1 MSKIISP
8 ASASVPNNPVLGIA
22 FAVTATLA
30 TSTSNMIVH
39 DIGTEVGPFMIA
51 FFRCIFGALFLLPFV
66 AHQIVPLLRSNRKG
80 LHVLRGVLQSV
91 TMVLFFY
98 GISHIPLA
106 KGAAI
111 FFTAPLFST
120 VLAVFLLGEILR
132 ARRITAIAL
141 GFAGALIVL
150 RPGAEPIAA
159 GALSL
164 LGAAAIWGTGLV
176 VIKMLARTESSLTIT
191 LYMTIVTTPI
201 SLIGALLFWVTPSA
215 EQLLM
220 LSGVGALT
228 TLGAYLQAQAFRH
241 ADLTALAPASFTPLI
256 WAALTGYLFFGEIPD
271 LWTWVGGAIIF
282 SAVAYITYR
291 EHQLGSAS
299 KAPITIAP

>member
-1 MSKIISP
+1 MSVTPSP
-8 ASASVPNNPVLGIA
+8 AAASVPNNPALGIA
-22 FAVTATLA
+22 FAVMATLA

-66 AHQIVPLLRSNRKG
+66 AHQIAPLLRSDRKG
-80 LHVLRGVLQSV
+80 LHVLRGTLQSV

-176 VIKMLARTESSLTIT
+176 VIKILSRTESSLTIT

-201 SLIGALLFWVTPSA
+201 SLIGALFFWATPSFG
-215 EQLLM
+215 QLLM

-228 TLGAYLQAQAFRH
+228 TLGAYLQAQAFRY
-241 ADLTALAPASFTPLI
+241 ADLTTLAPASFTPLI
-256 WAALTGYLFFGEIPD
+256 WAALTGYLFFSEIPD

-282 SAVAYITYR
+282 GAVAYITYR